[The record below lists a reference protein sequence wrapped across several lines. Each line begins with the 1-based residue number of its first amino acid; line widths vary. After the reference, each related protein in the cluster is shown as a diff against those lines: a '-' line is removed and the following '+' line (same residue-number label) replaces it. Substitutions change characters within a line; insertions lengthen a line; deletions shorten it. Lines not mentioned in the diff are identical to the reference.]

1 MTTEFVMNI
10 NLSAIVDA
18 FAKGGILVFDLICG
32 ANVRPRRSLASRVGP

>member
-18 FAKGGILVFDLICG
+18 FAKGGILVFKTL
-32 ANVRPRRSLASRVGP
+32 V

>member
-10 NLSAIVDA
+10 ILSAIVDA

-32 ANVRPRRSLASRVGP
+32 ANVKPR